1 MSENNS
7 HPPGLGALLARL
19 AGTGLDV
26 LRNRGELI
34 SVEWREE
41 KGRHAQLLLLGL
53 GIVFMAF
60 LGAALLTAVIIFLFH
75 DTTAR
80 LWVALAFAVL
90 YFAGAAWAAIRL
102 KVLLTQAPF
111 SETLNQLKQD
121 RVWLDSLK

>member
-34 SVEWREE
+34 SVEWQEE
-41 KGRHAQLLLLGL
+41 KGRHAQSLLLGL
-53 GIVFMAF
+53 GIMFMAF
-60 LGAALLTAVIIFLFH
+60 LGAALLTAVIIFLFPE
-75 DTTAR
+75 TAR

-90 YFAGAAWAAIRL
+90 YFAGAAWAAFRL
-102 KVLLTQAPF
+102 KALLTQAPF